1 LSEVNTSSERNLLA
15 VTEMETLKG
24 VVVALRRYLVALL
37 WDILIET

>member
-37 WDILIET
+37 WDILIEL